1 MNKDTPAQPNPPKTT
16 PWRLILLWLAIIMMV
31 VAAAVYFF
39 RPAANDN
46 PTDQKHAKGNFA
58 KGGDNSETKGDWSE
72 NAPISISVAT
82 ARQGDMP
89 IYLNGLGTATALR
102 TVTVHSR
109 VDGELMRVAFTEG
122 QLVRQGD
129 LLAEIDPRPFQVQ
142 LKQAEGQLIRDQAL
156 LKNAQLDLSRYQT
169 LQAQDSIS
177 GQQTATQAA
186 LVTQYQGTVEMDQA
200 QVDNAKL
207 QLTYAR
213 ITAPISGR
221 IGLRLVDQGNIVH
234 ASDTAGIVVIT
245 QTQPISVVFTLPE
258 DAVPSLMKRWQAGDG
273 LNAEA
278 FDRAGH
284 TKLASGKVLAVDNQI
299 DTSTGTLKLKAQFD
313 NMEGKLFANQ
323 FVNIKMRL
331 DTLQAAVLVPSVAVQ
346 RGADGAFVYVAKDDG
361 SVEVRAV
368 KTGPSE
374 NETVAILDGVAVNEQ
389 LVVDGTDKLR
399 AGSAVN
405 VVKRDNQTL
414 APEPQ
419 PSSPQPPTGRHPAR
433 P

>member
-1 MNKDTPAQPNPPKTT
+1 
-16 PWRLILLWLAIIMMV
+16 
-31 VAAAVYFF
+31 
-39 RPAANDN
+39 
-46 PTDQKHAKGNFA
+46 
-58 KGGDNSETKGDWSE
+58 
-72 NAPISISVAT
+72 
-82 ARQGDMP
+82 MP

-122 QLVRQGD
+122 QLVWQGD

-213 ITAPISGR
+213 ITAPITGR

-234 ASDTAGIVVIT
+234 ASDTTGMLVIT

-258 DAVPSLMKRWQAGDG
+258 DAVPALMKRWQSGESLG
-273 LNAEA
+273 VEA

-313 NMEGKLFANQ
+313 NADGSLFANQ

-346 RGADGAFVYVAKDDG
+346 RGADGAFVYVVKDGG
-361 SVEVRAV
+361 SVEVRTV

-414 APEPQ
+414 TPEPL
-419 PSSPQPPTGRHPAR
+419 PSTPPHPTGRHPAR